1 MKGNKSF
8 LQWVIRSSRPKRKQL
23 MLDPRLVT
31 SMHCKSK
38 NNNNNNNKIRKEKK
52 RKETLEIKKGD
63 NNKERKEV
71 FQQYTTPFTSQL
83 IRQQVGGFS
92 FDVGLQRMRCIKTT
106 RQKPLVRRSV
116 HPRILQNGNS
126 LQKYGHKCQ
135 IINFILNSKR

>member
-31 SMHCKSK
+31 SMHCKRK
-38 NNNNNNNKIRKEKK
+38 KKKIIKKLEKK
-52 RKETLEIKKGD
+52 RKETLEIKKGG

-71 FQQYTTPFTSQL
+71 FQQYTTPFASQL